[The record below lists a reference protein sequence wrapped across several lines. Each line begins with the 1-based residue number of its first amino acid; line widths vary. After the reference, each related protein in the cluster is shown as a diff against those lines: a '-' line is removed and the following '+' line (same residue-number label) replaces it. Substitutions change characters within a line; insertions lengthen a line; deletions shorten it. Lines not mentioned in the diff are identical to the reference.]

1 MRMTF
6 SEIGFLCHCVFFL
19 QEGDKKPGM
28 EPKETR
34 TDVMESIPQEPPNL
48 DHFTS
53 VDGAHR
59 ENRSGELVTMDF
71 LSMLNI

>member
-1 MRMTF
+1 MRIKRKETE
-6 SEIGFLCHCVFFL
+6 S
-19 QEGDKKPGM
+19 QERG
-28 EPKETR
+28 EKETR

-71 LSMLNI
+71 LSMLKI

>member
-1 MRMTF
+1 
-6 SEIGFLCHCVFFL
+6 
-19 QEGDKKPGM
+19 M

-71 LSMLNI
+71 LSMLKIQYRILWVKDLAIITAIAGA